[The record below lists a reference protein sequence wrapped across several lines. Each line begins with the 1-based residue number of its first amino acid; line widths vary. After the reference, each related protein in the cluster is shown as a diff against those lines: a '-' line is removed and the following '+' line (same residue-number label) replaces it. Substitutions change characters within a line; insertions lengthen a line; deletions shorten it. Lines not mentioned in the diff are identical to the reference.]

1 MTLYELTDDYLRLL
15 EFAED
20 PDCDP
25 DVLKDTLEGIEGSIE
40 IKADGYAKVIK
51 ELTARKEALD
61 AEVARLQNRS
71 RTIDNNIK
79 RIKENLTFCMV
90 AIDKR
95 KIKTDLFSFSVQK
108 NQASVKF
115 DIPEEEVPDEYMRI
129 KKEPDKTSIKKAIE
143 AGEEITWAH
152 LEQSEGVRI
161 R

>member
-20 PDCDP
+20 PECDP

-40 IKADGYAKVIK
+40 VKADGYAKVIK

-143 AGEEITWAH
+143 SGEEITWAH

>member
-20 PDCDP
+20 PETDP
-25 DVLKDTLEGIEGSIE
+25 DAFADTMEAIEGSIE
-40 IKADGYAKVIK
+40 DKADGYAKVIG
-51 ELTARKEALD
+51 ELSARAEALSKEAD
-61 AEVARLQNRS
+61 RLSS
-71 RTIDNNIK
+71 RKKAIENNIK
-79 RIKENLTFCMV
+79 RMKENLTQCMV

-115 DIPEEEVPDEYMRI
+115 NIPEDQIPDDYMRI

-143 AGEEITWAH
+143 AGEPITWAY